1 MSRARIRGWRELAV
15 RTVAATVAVV
25 LGFGLL
31 LVTGAGELDAT
42 RASFSGDVSLTTDAA
57 GSALFHAEGL
67 APGRTLSNC
76 VAVTYAGP
84 DTPIEVRL
92 HAASEPGALD
102 EHLTLRVEVGDGG
115 GFGDCAGFAGSERF
129 VGTLATFVD
138 RHGADSEALLVAAP
152 SPPDAT
158 VTFRFSLLLDD
169 HPSAQGGTSSSA
181 YTWTATPTGGTPPVP
196 PADPPLADPPPAD
209 PPADGPARTGAGDPL
224 LDAAVPTE
232 PVEGERT
239 TDDPSPADAVA
250 PAAPDAGDERADRAD
265 RDDRDGRPTPTAPG
279 GGGGLASGP
288 VADGNAVAEL
298 GADTWER
305 VVQVATFVAKR
316 SSYLLL
322 LLLIVLAF
330 LAVQD
335 RIDRK
340 DPKLALAPRA
350 PDLDLYFEP
359 PPSRPEDQ

>member
-1 MSRARIRGWRELAV
+1 MNPIRAWHEVAV

-25 LGFGLL
+25 LGIGLL
-31 LVTGAGELDAT
+31 LALGGGELDAT
-42 RASFSGDVSLTTDAA
+42 QASFSGDVSLTTDTA
-57 GSALFHAEGL
+57 GAALFHAEGL

-76 VAVTYAGP
+76 VTVTYAGP

-92 HAASEPGALD
+92 HGASDAGALD
-102 EHLTLRVEVGDGG
+102 EHLTLRVEVGEGG

-196 PADPPLADPPPAD
+196 PADPPADEPPPAE
-209 PPADGPARTGAGDPL
+209 PPVDGPPTDGAPDPSL
-224 LDAAVPTE
+224 EAVPTE
-232 PVEGERT
+232 PASGERT
-239 TDDPSPADAVA
+239 TDDPPPAEAVA
-250 PAAPDAGDERADRAD
+250 PASPDAGDDRA
-265 RDDRDGRPTPTAPG
+265 DRDGRPTPTAPG
-279 GGGGLASGP
+279 DGAGLASGP
-288 VADGNAVAEL
+288 AADGNVVAEL

-305 VVQVATFVAKR
+305 VVQVVTFVAKR

-350 PDLDLYFEP
+350 PDLDLRFEP
-359 PPSRPEDQ
+359 PPSRQEDQ

>member
-1 MSRARIRGWRELAV
+1 MSRARIRGWRELAL

-25 LGFGLL
+25 LGIGLL
-31 LVTGAGELDAT
+31 LTLGVGELDAT
-42 RASFSGDVSLTTDAA
+42 QASFSGDVSLTTDAA

-67 APGRTLSNC
+67 APGRTVSNC
-76 VAVTYAGP
+76 VAVSYAGP

-92 HAASEPGALD
+92 HGSSDAGALD
-102 EHLTLRVEVGDGG
+102 EHLTLRVEAGEGG

-129 VGTLATFVD
+129 VGTLAAFVD
-138 RHGADSEALLVAAP
+138 RHGVDSEALPVAAL

-158 VTFRFSLLLDD
+158 VTFRFSLILDD

-181 YTWTATPTGGTPPVP
+181 YTWTASPTAGGAP
-196 PADPPLADPPPAD
+196 PAPD
-209 PPADGPARTGAGDPL
+209 DGAPTAGAPGPL
-224 LDAAVPTE
+224 LEAAVPTE
-232 PVEGERT
+232 PVGREPT
-239 TDDPSPADAVA
+239 PDDPPSADAVGPA
-250 PAAPDAGDERADRAD
+250 SPAAGGDRT
-265 RDDRDGRPTPTAPG
+265 DRDGRPTPIAPG
-279 GGGGLASGP
+279 DGSGP
-288 VADGNAVAEL
+288 VSGPAGGGNAVAEL

-305 VVQVATFVAKR
+305 VVQVVTFVAKR

-350 PDLDLYFEP
+350 PDLDLHFEP
-359 PPSRPEDQ
+359 PPSRQEDQ